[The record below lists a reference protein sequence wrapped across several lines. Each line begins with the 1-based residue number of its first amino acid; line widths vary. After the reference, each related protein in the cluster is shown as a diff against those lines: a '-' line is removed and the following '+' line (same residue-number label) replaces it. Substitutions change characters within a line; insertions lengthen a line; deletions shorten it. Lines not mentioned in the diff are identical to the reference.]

1 MYLYYI
7 LVQFMNWNWKMVVFD
22 NFSFICNNLN
32 RSCDMREINI
42 GPSVNCDHHLVV
54 AEILL
59 RIIKNKRIDCNE

>member
-42 GPSVNCDHHLVV
+42 GPSVNCGPPSSSSRNTVT
-54 AEILL
+54 
-59 RIIKNKRIDCNE
+59 NY